1 MGVPMNG
8 PDPAG
13 SGDPPDAAAGFARFG
28 LCGSRIAMQ
37 PDTSLPL
44 QLAASVPTPLR
55 ATDSPTFIKIDM
67 SVQNLSGSAVQ
78 VLTAK
83 YGARMA
89 ITKDGI
95 VVAGPC
101 GMRPVG
107 SRYTIEPGATHAY
120 TSTVN
125 LVSCDSDSG
134 LAPGH
139 YQLHA
144 LQRFTFLDK
153 ELNTGQTI
161 LVYGGPW
168 DLEIR

>member
-1 MGVPMNG
+1 M
-8 PDPAG
+8 
-13 SGDPPDAAAGFARFG
+13 SFARFG

-44 QLAASVPTPLR
+44 QLAASVPTPLS
-55 ATDSPTFIKIDM
+55 ATDSPAFMQINM
-67 SVQNLSGSAVQ
+67 SVKNLSDSAVQ

-95 VVAGPC
+95 VVAGP
-101 GMRPVG
+101 GGARPVG
-107 SRYTIEPGATHAY
+107 SGYTIEPGATHAY
-120 TSTVN
+120 RSTVN

-144 LQRFTFLDK
+144 LQTFTFTDK
-153 ELNTGQTI
+153 ELNTGQMI

-168 DLEIR
+168 DIEIR